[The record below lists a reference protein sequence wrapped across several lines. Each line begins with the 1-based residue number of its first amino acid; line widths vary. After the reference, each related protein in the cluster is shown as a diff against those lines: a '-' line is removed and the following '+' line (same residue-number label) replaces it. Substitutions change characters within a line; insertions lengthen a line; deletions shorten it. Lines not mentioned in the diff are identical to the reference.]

1 MRRGVILAP
10 DRLTCLNYVNRM
22 ICETGLPIR
31 RRHSSAQALKPQE
44 MSMSD
49 DVVIVSAARTPVGSF
64 NGAFATMPAHDLGA
78 IAIKAALERGGIE
91 PGRVSEVIMGQ
102 ILTAAQGQNPARQ
115 ASIAAGIPVESPAW
129 GVNQLCGS
137 GLRTVALGYQALLN
151 GDSEI
156 VVAGGQESMS
166 MAPHAQYLRGGV
178 KMGPVEF
185 VDTMI
190 KDGLWDAFNGYHMG
204 NTAENVAKQYQITRA
219 QQDEFAVGSQNKTEA
234 AQKAGKFK
242 DEIVAVTIKSRK
254 GDTVVDADEYPKQGV
269 TLESLAKLRPAFDK
283 EGTVTAGSASGIND
297 GAAAVVLM
305 KASEA
310 AKLGKTPLARI
321 VSWAQAGVDPSI
333 MGAGP
338 IPASRAAL
346 KKAGWKK
353 EDLDLIEANEAFA
366 AQACAVNKDLGWDTS
381 KVNVNGGAIAIGHP
395 VGASG
400 ARVLTTLLYEMQK
413 RNAKK
418 GLATLCIGGGMGIAM
433 CVERG

>member
-1 MRRGVILAP
+1 MR
-10 DRLTCLNYVNRM
+10 
-22 ICETGLPIR
+22 ETGLPSGA
-31 RRHSSAQALKPQE
+31 RHFKKTLKPQE
-44 MSMSD
+44 KPMSD
-49 DVVIVSAARTPVGSF
+49 DVVIVAAARTPVGSF
-64 NGAFATMPAHDLGA
+64 KCAFATMPAHDLGA
-78 IAIKAALERGGIE
+78 VAIKEALKRAGVE

-115 ASIAAGIPVESPAW
+115 ASISAGIPVESPAW

-137 GLRTVALGYQALLN
+137 GLRSVALGYQALLN
-151 GDSEI
+151 GDSDI

-178 KMGPVEF
+178 KMGALEF

-204 NTAENVAKQYQITRA
+204 NTAENVAKQYQIPRA
-219 QQDEFAVGSQNKTEA
+219 QQDEFAGASQQKAEA

-242 DEIVAVTIKSRK
+242 DEIVPVTIKPRK
-254 GDTVVDADEYPKQGV
+254 GDIVVADDEYPRHGA
-269 TLESLAKLRPAFDK
+269 TLDAMSKLRPAFEKD
-283 EGTVTAGSASGIND
+283 GTVTAGSASGIHD

-305 KASEA
+305 TAKQA
-310 AKLGKTPLARI
+310 AKEGKKPIARI
-321 VSWAQAGVDPSI
+321 VSWAQAGVDPKI
-333 MGAGP
+333 MGTGP

-346 KKAGWKK
+346 KKAGWGIA
-353 EDLDLIEANEAFA
+353 DLDLIEANEAFA
-366 AQACAVNKDLGWDTS
+366 AQACAVNKDLGWDTG

-400 ARVLTTLLYEMQK
+400 ARVLVTLLHEMQK
-413 RNAKK
+413 RDAKK

-433 CVERG
+433 CIARD